1 MIVFDATCSVLKTI
15 ISEGAT
21 YAQRGDADLTYNSIT
36 SFVFVFILHLMKEIL
51 EITNDLCQALQRKSQ
66 DILNAMHLVVT
77 TKALIQKMRENGW
90 NLLLQ
95 NVKLFCDKHEIEIGR
110 AHV

>member
-51 EITNDLCQALQRKSQ
+51 EITKDLCQALQCKSQ
-66 DILNAMHLVVT
+66 DILNVVHLVAT
-77 TKALIQKMRENGW
+77 TKSIDSKNERKWMESFIAK
-90 NLLLQ
+90 
-95 NVKLFCDKHEIEIGR
+95 CEIIL
-110 AHV
+110 